1 MFSMTYLPWLTK
13 KTKADFR
20 IEFYQRGNLF
30 FRGKT
35 RLVLRGEGA
44 VKRLLVKKVKK
55 NWYITRFFPRRLR
68 YNGVAV
74 YWFIVIPYVFL
85 KISCWTI

>member
-55 NWYITRFFPRRLR
+55 NLVYNALFPPDDCIIMELQCIGLLS
-68 YNGVAV
+68 YLT
-74 YWFIVIPYVFL
+74 YF
-85 KISCWTI
+85 